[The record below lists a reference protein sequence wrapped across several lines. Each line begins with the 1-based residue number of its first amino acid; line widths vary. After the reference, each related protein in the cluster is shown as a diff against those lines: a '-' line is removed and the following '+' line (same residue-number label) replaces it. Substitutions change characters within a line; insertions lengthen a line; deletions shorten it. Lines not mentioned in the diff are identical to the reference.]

1 MMIKKL
7 KDELKNLK
15 SILNEIEKL
24 KITRQLA
31 MEQAYEISKELKEL
45 EIKIIDIWEEL
56 DENLCSL
63 RLRNRYFWKRP
74 CIIEKENKFKN
85 VTKKK
90 IGKLDRLETE
100 LKEKEELKYI
110 EHHKNDEL
118 LSDLDYN
125 KKDILHEIL
134 LKEIKLEK
142 LGISEIAINAIKKS
156 FTA

>member
-45 EIKIIDIWEEL
+45 EIKIIDILEEL

-74 CIIEKENKFKN
+74 CIIEKENKFK
-85 VTKKK
+85 TKKKK